1 MNKYVNSNRI
11 YCQKATAYKGLLSI
25 YEEIG
30 EKYRINLPAHPHLH
44 SMMWSH
50 KFSQLK
56 TLDDISG

>member
-30 EKYRINLPAHPHLH
+30 GEKYRINLPAPP
-44 SMMWSH
+44 
-50 KFSQLK
+50 
-56 TLDDISG
+56 TPLDVVS